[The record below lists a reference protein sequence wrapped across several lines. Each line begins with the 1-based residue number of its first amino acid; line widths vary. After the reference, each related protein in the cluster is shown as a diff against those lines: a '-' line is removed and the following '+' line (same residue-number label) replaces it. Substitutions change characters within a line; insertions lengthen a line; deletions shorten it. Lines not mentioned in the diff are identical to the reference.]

1 MRARQ
6 PTQAPYQR
14 EGSGLG
20 AFLRGLG
27 RPAPRPLLALDDA
40 LPYLFPKVRPAL
52 AYAAYARRTGRAPAA
67 FRPLAGAYAVSLV
80 LDLPNQ
86 DLDLELAHLRTWGVD
101 FDGLLQRARTNLL
114 GRGGEQRFQELREGC
129 FRSTWRDSL
138 DGSRMLLPGMLRRLG
153 LRGDPVVLL
162 PSRDMLLVLG
172 DRFEMHSAVVAA
184 LPLKIPVAHIHG
196 GELSEG
202 AIDDALRHS
211 ITKMSHLH
219 FVATETYRNRVIQMG
234 EEPWRV
240 VISGAPALDNLK
252 TIELPTRA
260 QLSKGY
266 GLREEESFL
275 LVTYHP
281 VTLEHEQ
288 TEAQMTALLQ
298 ALGEL
303 DMAVVFT
310 YPNADTGNR
319 AIIQLIGEYV
329 ASNSRA
335 RTFVNLGTRGYFSMM
350 KHATAMVGNSSSGI
364 IEAASFKLPVV
375 NIGNRQ
381 RGRLRAANVI
391 DVGYSRREIAAGI
404 RQALAPDFRAR
415 LDDLVNPYGDGH
427 AAERIVETLR
437 AVELNDKLLLK
448 HFHGI

>member
-1 MRARQ
+1 MKTIGVVTVGRSDYGIYLPVLKLIKSQPDLSLRIFAGGMHLAPEFGCTARAIEEDGFEIAERV
-6 PTQAPYQR
+6 
-14 EGSGLG
+14 EI
-20 AFLRGLG
+20 
-27 RPAPRPLLALDDA
+27 
-40 LPYLFPKVRPAL
+40 LPSSD
-52 AYAAYARRTGRAPAA
+52 TPAA
-67 FRPLAGAYAVSLV
+67 VAEAM
-80 LDLPNQ
+80 
-86 DLDLELAHLRTWGVD
+86 
-101 FDGLLQRARTNLL
+101 
-114 GRGGEQRFQELREGC
+114 GRGTIGFAQAYTRQRP
-129 FRSTWRDSL
+129 DI
-138 DGSRMLLPGMLRRLG
+138 
-153 LRGDPVVLL
+153 
-162 PSRDMLLVLG
+162 LLVLG

>member
-1 MRARQ
+1 MKTIGVVTVGRSDYGIYLPVMKLIKSQPDLSLRIFAGGMHLAPEFGCTARAIEEDGFEISERVEIL
-6 PTQAPYQR
+6 PSSDTPAAVS
-14 EGSGLG
+14 EAMGLG
-20 AFLRGLG
+20 TIGFAQAYTRQ
-27 RPAPRPLLALDDA
+27 RPD
-40 LPYLFPKVRPAL
+40 V
-52 AYAAYARRTGRAPAA
+52 
-67 FRPLAGAYAVSLV
+67 
-80 LDLPNQ
+80 
-86 DLDLELAHLRTWGVD
+86 
-101 FDGLLQRARTNLL
+101 
-114 GRGGEQRFQELREGC
+114 
-129 FRSTWRDSL
+129 
-138 DGSRMLLPGMLRRLG
+138 
-153 LRGDPVVLL
+153 
-162 PSRDMLLVLG
+162 LLVLG

-219 FVATETYRNRVIQMG
+219 FVATETYGNRVIQMG

-260 QLSKGY
+260 QLAKDY
-266 GLREEESFL
+266 DLWEEESFL

-288 TEAQMTALLQ
+288 TEEQMTALLQ
-298 ALGEL
+298 ALGES

-310 YPNADTGNR
+310 YPNTDTGNR

-329 ASNSRA
+329 AGNSRA
-335 RTFVNLGTRGYFSMM
+335 RTFVNLGTQGYFSMM
-350 KHATAMVGNSSSGI
+350 KHAAAMVGNSSSGI
-364 IEAASFKLPVV
+364 IEAASFRLPVV

-391 DVGYSRREIAAGI
+391 DVGYSRSEIVAGI
-404 RQALAPDFRAR
+404 GQALAPDFRAR

-448 HFHGI
+448 YFHGI

>member
-1 MRARQ
+1 MKTIGVVTVGRSDYGIYLPVLKLIKSQ
-6 PTQAPYQR
+6 PDLSLRIFAAGMHLAP
-14 EGSGLG
+14 EFGCTAG
-20 AFLRGLG
+20 AIEEDGFEIAERVEI
-27 RPAPRPLLALDDA
+27 RPSSD
-40 LPYLFPKVRPAL
+40 
-52 AYAAYARRTGRAPAA
+52 TPAA
-67 FRPLAGAYAVSLV
+67 VS
-80 LDLPNQ
+80 
-86 DLDLELAHLRTWGVD
+86 EAM
-101 FDGLLQRARTNLL
+101 
-114 GRGGEQRFQELREGC
+114 GRGTIGFAQAYTCQRPDL
-129 FRSTWRDSL
+129 
-138 DGSRMLLPGMLRRLG
+138 
-153 LRGDPVVLL
+153 
-162 PSRDMLLVLG
+162 LLVLG

-219 FVATETYRNRVIQMG
+219 FVATETYGNRVIQMG

-260 QLSKGY
+260 QLAKDY
-266 GLREEESFL
+266 ALREEESFL

-288 TEAQMTALLQ
+288 TEEQMTALLQ
-298 ALGEL
+298 ALGESE
-303 DMAVVFT
+303 MEVVFT

-329 ASNSRA
+329 AGNSRA
-335 RTFVNLGTRGYFSMM
+335 RTFVNLGTQGYFSMM
-350 KHATAMVGNSSSGI
+350 KHAAAMVGNSSSGI
-364 IEAASFKLPVV
+364 IEAASFRLPVV

-391 DVGYSRREIAAGI
+391 DVGYSRSEIVAGI

-427 AAERIVETLR
+427 AAERIVETLQ

>member
-1 MRARQ
+1 MRTIGIVTVSRSDFGIYT
-6 PTQAPYQR
+6 PV
-14 EGSGLG
+14 
-20 AFLRGLG
+20 LRTIQT
-27 RPAPRPLLALDDA
+27 RP
-40 LPYLFPKVRPAL
+40 
-52 AYAAYARRTGRAPAA
+52 
-67 FRPLAGAYAVSLV
+67 
-80 LDLPNQ
+80 DLQ
-86 DLDLELAHLRTWGVD
+86 LRLYVGGAHLESEFGRTVTNIEAEGFENHERIEMQLSDTPEGV
-101 FDGLLQRARTNLL
+101 AKSM
-114 GRGGEQRFQELREGC
+114 GRGTIGFAQAYTRQRP
-129 FRSTWRDSL
+129 D
-138 DGSRMLLPGMLRRLG
+138 
-153 LRGDPVVLL
+153 V
-162 PSRDMLLVLG
+162 LLVLG

-219 FVATETYRNRVIQMG
+219 FVATETYGNRVIQMG

-260 QLSKGY
+260 QLAKDY
-266 GLREEESFL
+266 DLWEEESFL

-288 TEAQMTALLQ
+288 TEEQMTALLQ
-298 ALGEL
+298 ALGES

-310 YPNADTGNR
+310 YPNTDTGNR

-329 ASNSRA
+329 AGNSRA
-335 RTFVNLGTRGYFSMM
+335 RTFVNLGTQGYFSMM
-350 KHATAMVGNSSSGI
+350 KHAAAMVGNSSSGI
-364 IEAASFKLPVV
+364 IEAASFRLPVV

-391 DVGYSRREIAAGI
+391 DVGYSRSEIVAGI
-404 RQALAPDFRAR
+404 GQALAPDFRAR

-448 HFHGI
+448 YFHGI

>member
-1 MRARQ
+1 MKTIGVVTVGRSDYGIYLPVMKLIKAQPDLSLRIFAGGMHLAPEFGCTARAIEEDGFEISERV
-6 PTQAPYQR
+6 
-14 EGSGLG
+14 EI
-20 AFLRGLG
+20 
-27 RPAPRPLLALDDA
+27 
-40 LPYLFPKVRPAL
+40 LPSSDS
-52 AYAAYARRTGRAPAA
+52 PAA
-67 FRPLAGAYAVSLV
+67 VAEAM
-80 LDLPNQ
+80 
-86 DLDLELAHLRTWGVD
+86 
-101 FDGLLQRARTNLL
+101 
-114 GRGGEQRFQELREGC
+114 GRGTIGFAQAYTRQRP
-129 FRSTWRDSL
+129 D
-138 DGSRMLLPGMLRRLG
+138 
-153 LRGDPVVLL
+153 V
-162 PSRDMLLVLG
+162 LLVLG

-219 FVATETYRNRVIQMG
+219 FVATETYGNRVIQMG

-260 QLSKGY
+260 QLAKDY
-266 GLREEESFL
+266 DLREEESFL

-288 TEAQMTALLQ
+288 TEEQITALLE
-298 ALGEL
+298 ALGES

-319 AIIQLIGEYV
+319 AIIQLMGEYV

-335 RTFVNLGTRGYFSMM
+335 RTFVNLGTQGYFSMM
-350 KHATAMVGNSSSGI
+350 KHAAAMVGNSSSGI
-364 IEAASFKLPVV
+364 IEAASFRLPVV

-391 DVGYSRREIAAGI
+391 DVGYSRSEIVAGI
-404 RQALAPDFRAR
+404 RQALAPDFRTR
-415 LDDLVNPYGDGH
+415 LDDLVNPYGDGR

-437 AVELNDKLLLK
+437 SVELNDKLLLK